1 MELNLAT
8 LEAAAASFYAG
19 ADARSRAEAEQYLAQ
34 LNASSAPWAFCQH
47 VLDASRSE
55 YAHFAVVSAMRAS
68 AIRARFSP
76 GDASSRQLREYL
88 CSFVVGRHASL
99 ARGVQNLIWALVA
112 VLFKMEFTAEV
123 DCMDSVLVPIRDML
137 SSGSECKE
145 LCMSLIF
152 AMISEFSARSAS
164 ALGLS
169 WEQQVGIHRKFER
182 GALQP
187 IFIML
192 VQTLQSS
199 IGPDTRGSAS
209 LIGKCLANLVSVLD
223 WEFDETIAS
232 NKLSWASIDRTSSI
246 AMSASSTAR
255 PGSAW
260 TALLVASDLV
270 EFMSS
275 VQARLEPSDQNSAS
289 LTRRCLIQLASIQG
303 SVFPDTGS
311 KCRYLVRLLAGTTLD
326 QPTFCSFVIS
336 LFNAQFLR
344 FDSFCHRNH
353 LCGRG
358 VGIGRHFKS
367 RHFPVPANST

>member
-1 MELNLAT
+1 MEFNLAT

-19 ADARSRAEAEQYLAQ
+19 ADARSRAEAEQYLAR

-47 VLDASRSE
+47 VLDASRSG
-55 YAHFAVVSAMRAS
+55 YAHFAAVSAMRAS

-76 GDASSRQLREYL
+76 GDANSRQLREYL

-112 VLFKMEFTAEV
+112 VLFKMEFTAEA
-123 DCMDSVLVPIRDML
+123 DCMVLVLTPIRDML
-137 SSGSECKE
+137 SSSADCKE
-145 LCMSLIF
+145 HCMSLIF
-152 AMISEFSARSAS
+152 ATITEFSARSAS

-199 IGPDTRGSAS
+199 IGPDTRGSVA
-209 LIGKCLANLVSVLD
+209 LIGKCLVNLVSVLD
-223 WEFDETIAS
+223 WEFDETVAS

-275 VQARLEPSDQNSAS
+275 VQARLDPSDENSAA

-303 SVFPDTGS
+303 TVFPDTSS
-311 KCRYLVRLLAGTTLD
+311 KCRYLVRLLAGTMLHS
-326 QPTFCSFVIS
+326 PSV
-336 LFNAQFLR
+336 
-344 FDSFCHRNH
+344 
-353 LCGRG
+353 
-358 VGIGRHFKS
+358 
-367 RHFPVPANST
+367 